1 MKTPKNRKEFE
12 KHLYILAESIEK
24 RTFHMSTGFR
34 SVKGLMNVKKMPNKR
49 INFKTVDESVRLLA
63 NTISNMEQ
71 MKKNELN
78 LKK

>member
-24 RTFHMSTGFR
+24 GTFHISSGFR
-34 SVKGLMNVKKMPNKR
+34 SAKGLMNVKKSPNKR
-49 INFKTVDESVRLLA
+49 IDFKTVDESVRLLA
-63 NTISNMEQ
+63 NTITNMKQ
-71 MKKNELN
+71 MKKNESK